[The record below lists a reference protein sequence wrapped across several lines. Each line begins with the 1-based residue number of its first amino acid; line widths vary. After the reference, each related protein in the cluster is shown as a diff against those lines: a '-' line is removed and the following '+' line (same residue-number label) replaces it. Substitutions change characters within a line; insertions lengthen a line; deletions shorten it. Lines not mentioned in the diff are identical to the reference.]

1 MFGSF
6 GWMELLLVLVIVL
19 IIFGAGKIPQLGEG
33 LGKAIKGFKKSVNE
47 PDTLDVTAS
56 TQEGPPSGNQP
67 AGQQQVGQA
76 PGQEPPPGQQYTQRQ
91 PGQKQG

>member
-6 GWMELLLVLVIVL
+6 GWMELLLILIIVL

-47 PDTLDVTAS
+47 PDAVDVTGTPDQPPQIPPSGQTQPGAS
-56 TQEGPPSGNQP
+56 TQAHPQAAVPPADQP
-67 AGQQQVGQA
+67 KHG
-76 PGQEPPPGQQYTQRQ
+76 
-91 PGQKQG
+91 

>member
-6 GWMELLLVLVIVL
+6 GWMELLLILIIVL

-47 PDTLDVTAS
+47 PDAVDVTAS
-56 TQEGPPSGNQP
+56 QDSSTQTGQI
-67 AGQQQVGQA
+67 GQQGQA
-76 PGQEPPPGQQYTQRQ
+76 PVGAPPQSTPHAGTPHQEPPRQ
-91 PGQKQG
+91 A

>member
-6 GWMELLLVLVIVL
+6 GWMELLLILIIVL

-47 PDTLDVTAS
+47 ADAIDVTPGDQPQPQP
-56 TQEGPPSGNQP
+56 TQLAQ
-67 AGQQQVGQA
+67 GQQAPPPQAQPTEVPAQQGQA
-76 PGQEPPPGQQYTQRQ
+76 
-91 PGQKQG
+91 KQG